1 MKQLFSYLYTLL
13 KHTYYI
19 DH

>member
-13 KHTYYI
+13 KHSYYI